1 VGACALSAVDAFIRA
16 NTRLGRHP
24 LVPEVSLH
32 LASAIT
38 PIWTASEDSL
48 ATSGVE
54 PPFWAFAWPGGTATA
69 RYILDHPEFVRG
81 RAVLDLAA
89 GSGIAAI
96 AAVMARAEP
105 VTAADIDP
113 TARAAIALNARA
125 NGVELVIA
133 AGDPLDAVPPAD
145 AVILAGDVCYQRD
158 MAARVIDWL
167 RAARRAGAEVWL
179 ADPGRAYLPS
189 TGLSEMARIKVPT
202 SLELEDRE
210 MRETVLYRLTE

>member
-1 VGACALSAVDAFIRA
+1 MGTRALNAVDAFIRA

-24 LVPEVSLH
+24 LVPEIRLY

-54 PPFWAFAWPGGTATA
+54 PPFWAFAWPGGAATA
-69 RYILDHPEFVRG
+69 RFILDHPAGVRG

-96 AAVMARAEP
+96 AAAMAGAASI
-105 VTAADIDP
+105 TATDIDP
-113 TARAAIALNARA
+113 TARTAIALNAKA
-125 NGVELVIA
+125 NGVEIA
-133 AGDPLDAVPPAD
+133 IASGDPLAREPPSD
-145 AVILAGDVCYQRD
+145 GLILAGDVCYARA
-158 MAARVIDWL
+158 MAERVVAWL
-167 RAARRAGAEVWL
+167 HAARRAGADVWL
-179 ADPGRAYLPS
+179 ADPGRAYLPT
-189 TGLSEMARIKVPT
+189 TGLSEMARIEVPT

-210 MRETVLYRLTE
+210 MRETVLYRLTG

>member
-1 VGACALSAVDAFIRA
+1 MGARALSAVDAFIRA

-48 ATSGVE
+48 VTSGVE
-54 PPFWAFAWPGGTATA
+54 PPFWAFAWPGGAATA
-69 RYILDHPEFVRG
+69 RFILDRPDRVRG

-96 AAVMARAEP
+96 AAAKAGAGP
-105 VTAADIDP
+105 VTAADVDP

-125 NGVELVIA
+125 NEVEIA
-133 AGDPLDAVPPAD
+133 ISDGDPLAQGPPKEGL
-145 AVILAGDVCYQRD
+145 ILAGDVCYARA
-158 MAARVIDWL
+158 MAEQVIDWL
-167 RAARRAGAEVWL
+167 RAAHRAGTEVWL
-179 ADPGRAYLPS
+179 ADPGRAYLPM
-189 TGLSEMARIKVPT
+189 TGLNEMARIEVPT
-202 SLELEDRE
+202 SLELEDRKL
-210 MRETVLYRLTE
+210 RETVLYRLVD